1 MQGYEAVR
9 EGQRFMTKDTAK
21 FVYKL
26 RDQDLLVRLQLPAQS
41 YEPA

>member
-26 RDQDLLVRLQLPAQS
+26 RDQDLLVRPQLLAQS
-41 YEPA
+41 YESA